1 MRILASVGKIAF
13 LSISLG
19 VLAWAQAVSTSQI
32 NGTVQDGSGA
42 VLPGAE
48 ITATQTETGAVR
60 MTLSDETGSYVL
72 LNLPVGP
79 YKLEV

>member
-1 MRILASVGKIAF
+1 MKRIL
-13 LSISLG
+13 ISLAL
-19 VLAWAQAVSTSQI
+19 VLSLSVVTCVTATGPGATAQIS
-32 NGTVQDGSGA
+32 GTVKDQSGA